1 MVLPSDDSTN
11 DEDDD
16 AGETGIA
23 DDAGGEYERC
33 GIGACNPTDSTGNT
47 RLGVREEGWT
57 DRDVWVDMGLED
69 LLRVRERTACT
80 RRVMKRTSLTKLG
93 WVCVQGYESRVT
105 LSSR

>member
-1 MVLPSDDSTN
+1 MVLPSDESTN

-33 GIGACNPTDSTGNT
+33 GMGACDPTESIGNT
-47 RLGVREEGWT
+47 GLGARVDGWT
-57 DRDVWVDMGLED
+57 DRDAWVDMGLED
-69 LLRVRERTACT
+69 LLRVIERTACT
-80 RRVMKRTSLTKLG
+80 RRVIKRTSLTKLG
-93 WVCVQGYESRVT
+93 WACVQGYKSRVT